1 MTSIPPRRVTLPR
14 AAAALLAVGSV
25 LAPVAAIHV
34 TVTPLSPGFV
44 VLASL
49 VITPLTMLLVR
60 SVLWPGISRTRA
72 ALRGVAALL
81 GGVTTLPVVFATWF
95 VLCSSEGATTYVT
108 HRELVVVAVAP
119 LLVYL
124 AAAGLVVLAAR
135 HVALLWACAT
145 GGSLLMVPALLALFG
160 GGAHHCY
167 S

>member
-1 MTSIPPRRVTLPR
+1 
-14 AAAALLAVGSV
+14 
-25 LAPVAAIHV
+25 
-34 TVTPLSPGFV
+34 
-44 VLASL
+44 
-49 VITPLTMLLVR
+49 MLLVG

-81 GGVTTLPVVFATWF
+81 GGAATLPVVFATGF

-108 HRELVVVAVAP
+108 HSELVVVAVVP

-124 AAAGLVVLAAR
+124 AAAGLVVLATR

-160 GGAHHCY
+160 GGPHHCY
-167 S
+167 T